1 MMLNN
6 QDEISEFDAQLG
18 EILQRLEG
26 ITNEQLTDQVRSL
39 MAKLFFHDFAEWCA
53 SRGRWAIPDFAF
65 EQFDSDDEP
74 KVRSVA
80 SACITV
86 LKTQGK
92 AGKSELTRT
101 GKDYL
106 RQRGVA
112 HSTSDEN
119 DFTEPLPKRFVAD
132 VVFLKSTDWLKQQ
145 VDSGAIVAKTTKKFI
160 QVHIDSM
167 PILKRRNER
176 TNALAT
182 WKKTQ

>member
-6 QDEISEFDAQLG
+6 QDEIAEFDKQLG
-18 EILQRLEG
+18 EILRGLEG
-26 ITNEQLTDQVRSL
+26 ITNEQLRDQVRSL
-39 MAKLFFHDFAEWCA
+39 MATLFFHDFAEWCT

-65 EQFDSDDEP
+65 EEFDGDTQP
-74 KVRSVA
+74 IRSLA
-80 SACITV
+80 HSCIKILQTE
-86 LKTQGK
+86 GK
-92 AGKSELTRT
+92 AETSELTRT

-119 DFTEPLPKRFVAD
+119 DFTEPLPKRFVAE

-145 VDSGAIVAKTTKKFI
+145 VDSGVIVAKTTKKFI

-167 PILKRRNER
+167 PTLKRRNER
-176 TNALAT
+176 TTALAT